1 MCVCTSVAEDDDD
14 NIGMLRFTR
23 HNINTSNQGDGLLL
37 AQLKLINAFVIIT
50 ITFTMIFLTVWLIII
65 F

>member
-1 MCVCTSVAEDDDD
+1 MCVCTSVASDDD
-14 NIGMLRFTR
+14 NIGMLRFTK